1 MDRIQLAIVGCGG
14 MGGRHL
20 LGLNEL
26 RASGMC
32 NVELVAACDL
42 RLDNAEYLADQA
54 EKLLGRR
61 PLAFKDLEA
70 MVAALPHLDAVD
82 ITTDSGSHH
91 RVAPAALELGLHVLC
106 EKPLALTIR
115 GCNLII
121 EAWKRSGK
129 VLSVAE
135 NYRRDPLNRL
145 VRALLDRGIIGRP
158 YVMFDISASGGNQ
171 IIILPWR
178 HYKHVG
184 GILIDAG
191 VHNADIMQYYLGPV
205 CEVYGKGRLYEP
217 IRYKPQPSNGGVSP
231 FYARWQAEV
240 PERIQA
246 TAEDSLIS
254 VLTFESGALG
264 QWTMFNAAHGEGF
277 GRQVIYGSKGSLRP
291 GGSRSGVGPTLHLDD
306 LGEVKD
312 EAVLELVPEFRLDA
326 ITARLF
332 GAERLASYPA
342 DFPAADRKLL
352 AIEYYEFADC
362 VLTGKAPEVDA
373 YVGRKALATVYAALE
388 SSVLNRPVT
397 VADVEAERVAAY
409 QEEINQHLGI

>member
-1 MDRIQLAIVGCGG
+1 MEKIQLAIVGCGG

-54 EKLLGRR
+54 EKLLGKR
-61 PLAFKDLEA
+61 PLVFKDLEA
-70 MVAALPHLDAVD
+70 MVAALPYLDAVD

-135 NYRRDPLNRL
+135 NYRRDPMNRL
-145 VRALLDRGIIGRP
+145 VKALLDEGVVGQP
-158 YVMFDISASGGNQ
+158 YALFDISAGGGNQ

-184 GILIDAG
+184 GILVDAG

-205 CEVYGKGRLYEP
+205 GEVYGKGRLYEP
-217 IRYKPQPSNGGVSP
+217 IRYKPQAGGGGVSP
-231 FYARWQAEV
+231 FYAHWYSEV
-240 PERIQA
+240 PEQIQA
-246 TAEDSLIS
+246 TAEDALIS
-254 VLTFESGALG
+254 LLTFENGVLG

-291 GGSRSGVGPTLHLDD
+291 GGSRNGVGPTLHLDG
-306 LGEVKD
+306 LGEVKG
-312 EAVLELVPEFRLDA
+312 EAVLDLVPEFHLDA
-326 ITARLF
+326 ITTQLF
-332 GAERLASYPA
+332 GAERLASYSM

-352 AIEYYEFADC
+352 AIEYHEFAEC

-397 VADVEAERVAAY
+397 VAEVEAEQVSAY
-409 QEEINQHLGI
+409 QQEINEHLKI

>member
-42 RLDNAEYLADQA
+42 RLDNAEYLAEQA

-61 PLAFKDLEA
+61 PLVFKDLEA
-70 MVAALPHLDAVD
+70 MVAASPHLDAVD
-82 ITTDSGSHH
+82 VTTDSGSHH
-91 RVAPAALELGLHVLC
+91 RVVPAALELGLHVLC

-145 VRALLDRGIIGRP
+145 VRALLDQGVIGRP
-158 YVMFDISASGGNQ
+158 YAMFDISAGGGNQ

-178 HYKHVG
+178 HDKHVG

-205 CEVYGKGRLYEP
+205 GEVYGKGKLYEP
-217 IRYKPQPSNGGVSP
+217 IRYKPQPSGGGVSP
-231 FYARWQAEV
+231 FYAHWQAEV
-240 PERIQA
+240 PEQIQA

-254 VLTFESGALG
+254 VLTFESGVLG

-291 GGSRSGVGPTLHLDD
+291 GGSRSGIGPTLAIDG
-306 LGEVKD
+306 LGEVKG
-312 EAVLELVPEFRLDA
+312 EAVLELVPEFHLDA
-326 ITARLF
+326 ITTRLF
-332 GAERLASYPA
+332 GADRLASYPT

-352 AIEYYEFADC
+352 AIEYYEFAEC
-362 VLTGKAPEVDA
+362 VLTGKTPEVDA

-397 VADVEAERVAAY
+397 VAEVEAEQVSAY
-409 QEEINQHLGI
+409 QEEINQHLRI

>member
-1 MDRIQLAIVGCGG
+1 MDKIQLAIVGCGG

-26 RASGMC
+26 RASGMG

-42 RLDNAEYLADQA
+42 RVDNAEYLADQA

-61 PLAFKDLEA
+61 PLVFKDMAA
-70 MVAALPHLDAVD
+70 MVAALPNLDAVD

-106 EKPLALTIR
+106 EKPMALTIR

-135 NYRRDPLNRL
+135 NYRRDPMNRL
-145 VRALLDRGIIGRP
+145 VRALLDKGVIGQP
-158 YVMFDISASGGNQ
+158 YAVFDIGVGGGNQ

-178 HYKHVG
+178 HYKNVG

-191 VHNADIMQYYLGPV
+191 VHNADIQQYYLGDV
-205 CEVYGKGRLYEP
+205 REVYGKGKLYEP
-217 IRYKPQPSNGGVSP
+217 IRYKPQPGGGGVSP
-231 FYARWQAEV
+231 FYAHWQAEV
-240 PERIQA
+240 PDQIQA

-254 VLTFESGALG
+254 LLTFESGVLG
-264 QWTMFNAAHGEGF
+264 QWTMFNAAHGVGF
-277 GRQVIYGSKGSLRP
+277 GQQVIYGSKGSLRP
-291 GGSRSGVGPTLHLDD
+291 GGSRNGSGPTLSIDGV
-306 LGEVKD
+306 GEVKGA
-312 EAVLELVPEFRLDA
+312 AVLDLVPDLRLDA
-326 ITARLF
+326 ITTRLF
-332 GAERLASYPA
+332 GADRLASYPP
-342 DFPAADRKLL
+342 DFPAADRRLL
-352 AIEYYEFADC
+352 AIEYHEFAEC

-397 VADVEAERVAAY
+397 IAEVEAEQVSAY
-409 QEEINQHLGI
+409 QGEINQHLRI